1 MTIKEGKPHLV
12 EQIALLDDMED
23 EGLAA
28 IANPLMIQGKSAK
41 VILTVLLSRN
51 MGLLSPQIGK
61 LNPVTVERFHRH
73 L

>member
-1 MTIKEGKPHLV
+1 
-12 EQIALLDDMED
+12 MED